1 LGVSDHEER
10 HSLPRPSLIVFRQ
23 RLYVTY
29 TPGAVT
35 SPPLQGFH
43 LPKKLGGECR
53 FAPETLIAGFAAQ
66 AQLHVTHS
74 RLKGTLQ
81 DTQLLF
87 VQFKQHRDAPS
98 EPRQSSVQMLPA
110 L

>member
-1 LGVSDHEER
+1 M
-10 HSLPRPSLIVFRQ
+10 PRSSLIVFRQ
-23 RLYVTY
+23 KLPIVYA
-29 TPGAVT
+29 PDAVT
-35 SPPLQGFH
+35 RTPLQGFY

-98 EPRQSSVQMLPA
+98 QPRRPSIQMLPA

>member
-1 LGVSDHEER
+1 
-10 HSLPRPSLIVFRQ
+10 
-23 RLYVTY
+23 
-29 TPGAVT
+29 
-35 SPPLQGFH
+35 
-43 LPKKLGGECR
+43 
-53 FAPETLIAGFAAQ
+53 
-66 AQLHVTHS
+66 LHVTHS

-98 EPRQSSVQMLPA
+98 EPRRPSVQMLPA